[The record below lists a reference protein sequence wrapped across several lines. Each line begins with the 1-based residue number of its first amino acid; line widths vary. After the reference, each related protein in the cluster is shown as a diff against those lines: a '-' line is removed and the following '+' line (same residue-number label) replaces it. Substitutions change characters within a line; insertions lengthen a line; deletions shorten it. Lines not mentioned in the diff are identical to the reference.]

1 MPHQPLFAEPGKET
15 KKISEA
21 QEYRMRTVSLASS
34 LALLIAMGCSIAA
47 AAQSA
52 KPPKSSESKAS
63 ALSAAYSQAALA
75 ALKAIETDDTVPHI
89 DNGKP
94 VGDKTTLAAIDAA
107 GAKAQKATE
116 KSTTD
121 ALNAIYNDKLLD
133 NDRRNTKKMD
143 FESDSGLEDE
153 GSREMTAM
161 QRMQSDAELINMD
174 EKEKSCFDAMEAML
188 KARSSSIPAPCLA
201 WSHSLKALPP
211 SK

>member
-1 MPHQPLFAEPGKET
+1 MK
-15 KKISEA
+15 
-21 QEYRMRTVSLASS
+21 TVSLVLFIAVVSS
-34 LALLIAMGCSIAA
+34 VVA

-52 KPPKSSESKAS
+52 KPPKNSESKAS
-63 ALSAAYSQAALA
+63 AVSAAYSQAALA
-75 ALKAIETDDTVPHI
+75 ALRAIEMDDTVPHI

-107 GAKAQKATE
+107 GAKAKQPPE

-121 ALNAIYNDKLLD
+121 ALTTIYNDKLLD

-161 QRMQSDAELINMD
+161 QRMQSDTELISMD

-188 KARSSSIPAPCLA
+188 KTRSSSIPPACLA
-201 WSHSLKALPP
+201 WSSSLKALPA

>member
-1 MPHQPLFAEPGKET
+1 
-15 KKISEA
+15 
-21 QEYRMRTVSLASS
+21 MRTVSLASS
-34 LALLIAMGCSIAA
+34 LALLIAMGCSIVTTG
-47 AAQSA
+47 QSLE
-52 KPPKSSESKAS
+52 PPKNSKTKAM
-63 ALSAAYSQAALA
+63 LSAAYSQAALA
-75 ALKAIETDDTVPHI
+75 ALKAIEMDDTVPHI

-94 VGDKTTLAAIDAA
+94 VSDKTTLAAIDAA

-161 QRMQSDAELINMD
+161 QRMQSDTELISMD
-174 EKEKSCFDAMEAML
+174 EKEKSCFDAMETMV
-188 KARSSSIPAPCLA
+188 KARSSSVPAACLA
-201 WSHSLKALPP
+201 WSPSLNVQPA

>member
-1 MPHQPLFAEPGKET
+1 MKT
-15 KKISEA
+15 
-21 QEYRMRTVSLASS
+21 MSLASS

-52 KPPKSSESKAS
+52 KPPKNSEPKAS
-63 ALSAAYSQAALA
+63 ALGAAYSQAALA
-75 ALKAIETDDTVPHI
+75 ALKAIEMDDTVPHL

-94 VGDKTTLAAIDAA
+94 VGDKTIIAAIDAA
-107 GAKAQKATE
+107 GAKAQKVPE
-116 KSTTD
+116 KSTTE

-161 QRMQSDAELINMD
+161 QRMQSDTELISID
-174 EKEKSCFDAMEAML
+174 EKEKACFDAMETTL
-188 KARSSSIPAPCLA
+188 KTHSSSIPAACLA
-201 WSHSLKALPP
+201 WSPSLKGLPA

>member
-1 MPHQPLFAEPGKET
+1 M
-15 KKISEA
+15 
-21 QEYRMRTVSLASS
+21 SLTSS
-34 LALLIAMGCSIAA
+34 LAFLIAMGCSIAA
-47 AAQSA
+47 AQSA
-52 KPPKSSESKAS
+52 KPPKNSESKAS
-63 ALSAAYSQAALA
+63 ALGAAYSQAALA
-75 ALKAIETDDTVPHI
+75 ALKAIEMDDTVPHI

-107 GAKAQKATE
+107 RAKAQKAPE

-161 QRMQSDAELINMD
+161 QRMQSDTELISMD
-174 EKEKSCFDAMEAML
+174 EKEKSCFDAMETML
-188 KARSSSIPAPCLA
+188 KARSSSIPAACLA
-201 WSHSLKALPP
+201 WSPSLKAPP
-211 SK
+211 ASK

>member
-1 MPHQPLFAEPGKET
+1 MKT
-15 KKISEA
+15 
-21 QEYRMRTVSLASS
+21 MSLASS

-52 KPPKSSESKAS
+52 KPPKNSEPKAS
-63 ALSAAYSQAALA
+63 ALGAAYSQAALA
-75 ALKAIETDDTVPHI
+75 ALKAIEMDDTVPHI

-94 VGDKTTLAAIDAA
+94 VGDKTIIAAIDAA
-107 GAKAQKATE
+107 GAKAQKVPE
-116 KSTTD
+116 KSTTE

-161 QRMQSDAELINMD
+161 QRMQSDTELISID
-174 EKEKSCFDAMEAML
+174 EKEKACFDAMETTL
-188 KARSSSIPAPCLA
+188 KTHSSSIPAACLA
-201 WSHSLKALPP
+201 WSPSLKGLPA